1 MIRQQIL
8 TNQCRMLG
16 TSSQAHPN
24 QSLLEAESG
33 FVQGQD
39 GSTSWIIEEQATTV
53 SELATDNRH

>member
-1 MIRQQIL
+1 MR
-8 TNQCRMLG
+8 G

-53 SELATDNRH
+53 SELAADNRH